1 MGVAGLWEVL
11 RPAGQVRSL
20 TELAV
25 EDGFNANPSRQRGFR
40 IGIDASIWFFHAA
53 YGKDG
58 ENPELRTL
66 FFRCCRL
73 LQSPLLP
80 LFVFDG
86 PNRPAVK
93 RRKRVGGN
101 VHWLTQGMKN
111 IIDAFGFEWRM
122 APGEAEAEL
131 AYLNRIGIIDAVLS
145 DDVDNFLFGATM
157 VIRNPSNTLSGN
169 RAHPVKNAQGKDDG
183 NHVVTYT
190 ADAILSDPSVALS
203 RSGTILIGLL
213 SGGDY
218 IPAGLPGCGQKFAT
232 GLARAGF
239 GDSLVKAVKELKGA
253 RLDAF
258 LDRWRQ
264 DIRNELKT
272 NKSSLLP
279 SKKPSLAASLPDD
292 FPSLPV
298 LVSYADP
305 LTSENVPQKGDRKT
319 PPGVWRSDPDPMR
332 IASLCELYF
341 EWGVKDVIVQR
352 FRTVL
357 WPGIVC
363 RAVRRAVIDED
374 TCRRPLLSH
383 HGSEEEDGDA
393 AGPSSPTKRIS
404 FTLSTLALSSPSKKS
419 PIAGASASDPS
430 VSESFTL
437 STLAPLTSPAPPSA
451 ATPSSPTSCAP
462 DQSPLLLEVVS
473 QRTHVST
480 DSTLEYR
487 VLVDPATLV
496 SRAESGVRGL
506 RPPLVG
512 GLFGIDPEDENEDG
526 GNQDADESGSDDNV
540 GGIERLETA
549 AAAASK
555 SGKKKRKAHREVP
568 TTLLRLWLPACMIRA
583 AAPSLVEAYD
593 RKTRAREEKK
603 AKRGTKAGQGRRM
616 GTGAKSTSGR
626 AQVKGNADDDGD
638 ESIPR
643 PSTSKKVAGLKAKTK
658 ATIRVG
664 GGGRRRP
671 KQASE
676 AQDDAYEF
684 IDLSA
689 GESRCSSD
697 GERVKEN
704 TKGKAKAKTGQTDA
718 TDRKA
723 TTTSTM
729 KEFFNTEK
737 PSTTRATKP
746 GSSTSRHP
754 AVNGICWGEEDSMDA
769 VIPPLLPK
777 SSRPLDLL
785 RTKPRPGTAAPILNS
800 KSKLKSTAVPRYE
813 EEESSSSSP
822 PTRPSGSK
830 PSASSLPCR
839 LAQIAPQARKK
850 PLFVDVSDSDSDIE
864 VSDVRRPLPS
874 TTTTTVTHDEAEGE
888 AGVGDG
894 DMSVSVGVGKILLTF
909 TSERNTGRAV
919 GGVIDLVAKGNVSR
933 SKGAPSTSMPT
944 ASLPP
949 IYPASAPLGTSIVGP
964 TSIARSPSKLAHI
977 LLPRLALESEEEE
990 GSEGDELPTF
1000 HRGSI
1005 GSRTK
1010 KRATIVRPAPLPFP
1024 MQLVS
1029 EPPVSPRAS
1038 KLRGRDGASRDDGD
1052 VVEIV
1057 DVFMTPGGP
1066 SPPRSPTPSPSPVK
1080 SSSVH
1085 ASPGPAT
1092 FVELGRSS
1100 GFPSSPTKSKP
1111 LIDVE
1116 PNKKT
1121 KQRRHV
1127 SSDWD
1132 THVSGSERKGIPKS
1146 PRKSE
1151 AHSSPRHVHRVRGRA
1166 SSPTPLALSSGS
1178 HTNNVALWTSDAEG
1192 RNASD
1197 DRRPQPKNSGSTQM
1211 GNGVGRKPRQ
1221 SDASAIYIS
1230 SGSEDEGNAGLGADN
1245 GQGDGE
1251 AEANEDQDESTDRDA
1266 DAWADTGMILSAP
1279 PSSARFAPPASGDL
1293 VPPAP
1298 AVEVVLPNPARASKF
1313 KPAHA
1318 APSSVDV
1325 YALASDI
1332 TTSANPKGTT
1342 ESEDIV
1348 VPRPVCRA
1356 PLLVARAKR
1365 SKGRDDDVIDL
1376 TSD

>member
-1 MGVAGLWEVL
+1 
-11 RPAGQVRSL
+11 
-20 TELAV
+20 
-25 EDGFNANPSRQRGFR
+25 
-40 IGIDASIWFFHAA
+40 
-53 YGKDG
+53 
-58 ENPELRTL
+58 
-66 FFRCCRL
+66 
-73 LQSPLLP
+73 
-80 LFVFDG
+80 
-86 PNRPAVK
+86 
-93 RRKRVGGN
+93 
-101 VHWLTQGMKN
+101 MKN

-157 VIRNPSNTLSGN
+157 VIRKFVFLPHFSYIDSSPHSPSNTLSGN

-258 LDRWRQ
+258 LDQWRQ

-272 NKSSLLP
+272 NKSGLLP

-374 TCRRPLLSH
+374 TCRRPSLPH

-404 FTLSTLALSSPSKKS
+404 FTLSTLALSSPSKRS

-437 STLAPLTSPAPPSA
+437 STLAPLTSAPPRA

-473 QRTHVST
+473 QRAHVST

-568 TTLLRLWLPACMIRA
+568 TTPLRLWLPACMIRA

-593 RKTRAREEKK
+593 RKMRTREEKK
-603 AKRGTKAGQGRRM
+603 AKRGTKAGQGRRV

-626 AQVKGNADDDGD
+626 VQVKGNDGD

-643 PSTSKKVAGLKAKTK
+643 PSTSKKVAGSKAKTK

-754 AVNGICWGEEDSMDA
+754 AVKAPAVAPRRAYKGGEEDSMDA

-785 RTKPRPGTAAPILNS
+785 RTKPRPGTAALIPNS

-822 PTRPSGSK
+822 PTRSSGSK

-874 TTTTTVTHDEAEGE
+874 TTTTTITHDEAEGE

-894 DMSVSVGVGKILLTF
+894 DMVSLD
-909 TSERNTGRAV
+909 A
-919 GGVIDLVAKGNVSR
+919 
-933 SKGAPSTSMPT
+933 
-944 ASLPP
+944 
-949 IYPASAPLGTSIVGP
+949 
-964 TSIARSPSKLAHI
+964 
-977 LLPRLALESEEEE
+977 
-990 GSEGDELPTF
+990 
-1000 HRGSI
+1000 
-1005 GSRTK
+1005 
-1010 KRATIVRPAPLPFP
+1010 
-1024 MQLVS
+1024 
-1029 EPPVSPRAS
+1029 
-1038 KLRGRDGASRDDGD
+1038 
-1052 VVEIV
+1052 
-1057 DVFMTPGGP
+1057 
-1066 SPPRSPTPSPSPVK
+1066 
-1080 SSSVH
+1080 
-1085 ASPGPAT
+1085 
-1092 FVELGRSS
+1092 
-1100 GFPSSPTKSKP
+1100 
-1111 LIDVE
+1111 LIDI
-1116 PNKKT
+1116 
-1121 KQRRHV
+1121 R
-1127 SSDWD
+1127 
-1132 THVSGSERKGIPKS
+1132 
-1146 PRKSE
+1146 
-1151 AHSSPRHVHRVRGRA
+1151 
-1166 SSPTPLALSSGS
+1166 
-1178 HTNNVALWTSDAEG
+1178 
-1192 RNASD
+1192 
-1197 DRRPQPKNSGSTQM
+1197 
-1211 GNGVGRKPRQ
+1211 
-1221 SDASAIYIS
+1221 SA
-1230 SGSEDEGNAGLGADN
+1230 
-1245 GQGDGE
+1245 
-1251 AEANEDQDESTDRDA
+1251 AN
-1266 DAWADTGMILSAP
+1266 
-1279 PSSARFAPPASGDL
+1279 
-1293 VPPAP
+1293 
-1298 AVEVVLPNPARASKF
+1298 
-1313 KPAHA
+1313 
-1318 APSSVDV
+1318 
-1325 YALASDI
+1325 
-1332 TTSANPKGTT
+1332 
-1342 ESEDIV
+1342 
-1348 VPRPVCRA
+1348 
-1356 PLLVARAKR
+1356 
-1365 SKGRDDDVIDL
+1365 
-1376 TSD
+1376 